1 MFFEAESAFQT
12 EDRGRLDEEHKL
24 TAHPKSVLQA
34 EKTATE
40 TPQAEQL
47 VGREVQQIPHNGD
60 KLIMIINFMLR
71 EVLTIQSREAQL
83 KLLNYYLGAILSE
96 SLLSPYTS
104 LAYSIGKNKEGKLTL
119 HDDVYQKRPDLL
131 AVVEVAA
138 ANVVNA
144 SERRRYNLEKEQVER
159 IVAEI
164 EALITSGVSPQ
175 AIVHAVET
183 SLSTVKVE
191 QVERSEDLQHT
202 DWLPAKGLI
211 NHEVAMKMDLPSPDV
226 EAYAHKKIVYTMPQ
240 SEVHRGNM
248 SVLVIAQPVY
258 IPKLN
263 RVILL
268 HDQCFFP
275 AEWKTHSKIW
285 KQLGIAIPTD
295 ITQIIQKPERT
306 TQETHQIE
314 EFFMSQ
320 LCVLPHSQLST
331 ARKVFE
337 QLLPEQKLFLAFK
350 EWQKQRE
357 MKRMKK
363 SLHEYSSLV
372 LTLMEKEFKA
382 GILSMQQVNKLS
394 LFLKRIVLAG
404 ILTRERVT
412 SLKASEL
419 LTLYY
424 EHGHQSEEVFAH
436 AAMSG
441 FGFAAAGK
449 TIDLSLLECVSV
461 GTINGFGMRES
472 ILKMQLN
479 PSGFDRGDIAKVIG
493 HDRAKKWKDHQ
504 TCIGCHKS
512 DVWVGECGLCLPCEL
527 HENAIE
533 LPQIAPKPPL
543 VQLPKKQLLTAVA
556 HNQTIAVGNLVASLI

>member
-1 MFFEAESAFQT
+1 MFFEAESAVQNR
-12 EDRGRLDEEHKL
+12 DHDHLHDGHKL
-24 TAHPKSVLQA
+24 ETRPEPISQVGKA
-34 EKTATE
+34 TTE
-40 TPQAEQL
+40 TPQVEQSIS
-47 VGREVQQIPHNGD
+47 REVQQIPHNGD

-71 EVLTIQSREAQL
+71 EVLTIQSKEARL

-104 LAYSIGKNKEGKLTL
+104 LAYSIGKNNDGRLTL
-119 HDDVYQKRPDLL
+119 NDDVYQKRPDLL

-159 IVAEI
+159 IIAEI

-175 AIVHAVET
+175 AIVQAVET
-183 SLSTVKVE
+183 SLSTVKPE
-191 QVERSEDLQHT
+191 QSEDLQHT

-211 NHEVAMKMDLPSPDV
+211 SQEVAMKMDLPSPDV

-248 SVLVIAQPVY
+248 SVLVVAQPIY

-275 AEWKTHSKIW
+275 AEWKTHGRIW

-357 MKRMKK
+357 VKRMKK
-363 SLHEYSSLV
+363 SLHEYSNLV

-404 ILTRERVT
+404 ILTRERLT

-424 EHGHQSEEVFAH
+424 EHGHQSEEVFAQ
-436 AAMSG
+436 AAISG

-533 LPQIAPKPPL
+533 LPQIAPELPL
-543 VQLPKKQLLTAVA
+543 AQLSKKSPMTDVVS
-556 HNQTIAVGNLVASLI
+556 NQTIAVGNLVASLI